1 MSEPISIST
10 DARLILQ
17 YRRLNHVRRCNNF
30 PTLRNESVAEHSYQ
44 VTLMAVAIATE
55 YASNSNNELG
65 IDPQYVGILA
75 LCHDLEESFT
85 SDIPW
90 NVKHLDED
98 THSAIG
104 SAISSIE
111 DGYYIGSNIL
121 GSTYRQLCDSSK
133 DGPNGAVVDIADM
146 LELSLY
152 LYDEVTSGNRYMCPL
167 LDRSVRLVSGMEH
180 FDELRGYST
189 ILSDL
194 FYMVAGASDAYKD
207 GFSDGLYK

>member
-1 MSEPISIST
+1 MSEPIDIST

-17 YRRLNHVRRCNNF
+17 YRRLNYIRRCNNF

-55 YASNSNNELG
+55 YTSNSSNELG
-65 IDPQYVGILA
+65 IDPQCVGMLA

-90 NVKHLDED
+90 NVKHLDDD
-98 THSAIG
+98 THSAIC
-104 SAISSIE
+104 SATRSIE
-111 DGYYIGSNIL
+111 DENYLYSGIL

-152 LYDEVTSGNRYMCPL
+152 LRDEVESGNKYMCPL
-167 LDRSVRLVSGMEH
+167 LDRSVSLVAGMRH
-180 FDELRGYST
+180 FDELANYST
-189 ILSDL
+189 ILSEL
-194 FYMVAGASDAYKD
+194 FYVVVLSSETHED
-207 GFSDGLYK
+207 GFYGGLYK